1 MFTRHYKVWPKDLP
15 KTMTL
20 PKTSLYTNLEVSALR
35 YPDHNAIV
43 FYDAPMTYARLKR
56 EVDTMAGYL
65 QAQGVKKGD
74 RVLLYMQNSPQY
86 VISYYAILR
95 ADAVVIPVN
104 PMNRAAEL
112 EHYISDTGST
122 VCMAGQELAGFIAP
136 LIGET
141 NLEQVI
147 VASYNTYI
155 NPETDLT
162 LPAEVAAPAWSRD
175 IPGVVTW
182 EAALEAGHK
191 PGEHTAGPDDLAVIP
206 YSSGTTGAPKGCMH
220 THRSVMATA
229 VHRVF
234 WNLSTPDS
242 V

>member
-43 FYDAPMTYARLKR
+43 FYDAPMTYARLKQ

-104 PMNRAAEL
+104 PMNRAARL
-112 EHYISDTGST
+112 SS
-122 VCMAGQELAGFIAP
+122 
-136 LIGET
+136 
-141 NLEQVI
+141 
-147 VASYNTYI
+147 ASR
-155 NPETDLT
+155 LFL
-162 LPAEVAAPAWSRD
+162 LPAASRAF
-175 IPGVVTW
+175 PFYHPSW
-182 EAALEAGHK
+182 FHLS
-191 PGEHTAGPDDLAVIP
+191 
-206 YSSGTTGAPKGCMH
+206 YSA
-220 THRSVMATA
+220 
-229 VHRVF
+229 
-234 WNLSTPDS
+234 
-242 V
+242 